1 MRANRGTA
9 HAGIVSAGVM
19 APSTAQAA
27 KTKAEPTY
35 INILNRIG

>member
-1 MRANRGTA
+1 
-9 HAGIVSAGVM
+9 M